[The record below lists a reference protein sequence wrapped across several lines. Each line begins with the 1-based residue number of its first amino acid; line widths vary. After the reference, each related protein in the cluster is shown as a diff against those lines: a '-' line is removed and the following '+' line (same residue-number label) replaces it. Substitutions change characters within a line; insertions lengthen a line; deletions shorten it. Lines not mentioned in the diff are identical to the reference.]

1 MEDNIFILEYDKLF
15 TRFMGYIIKEN
26 YNACLAVYDQKS
38 FTINLQTFLHH
49 YPNFPAEFQCW
60 DEWTNLNEKVIQNGG
75 KPLNYHFIISYQFT
89 EILKEIN
96 IVSTHMVPKID
107 KAIPRLQDII
117 HNLPLLN
124 DTLITGEMC
133 FSNSVE
139 SGYVILIHGLKVL
152 ERLNID
158 GIGYFD
164 SLDQNVKKFSG
175 FQYGTVSDTHIY
187 ACFFTD
193 EKNYTTDDFIIRLMA
208 SLRSFKRGD
217 VKFSLVLSRSQGI
230 TNRAVYERFKLS
242 TSSKDYNEQTDL
254 FGSRPPML
262 IDISKDEQERFQQH
276 MRSMING
283 LSNMTSCCEY
293 FNYAHIASDKMLL
306 PLSFISFESCFPS
319 EGGHKRKKLANY
331 SAFILDE
338 NDSFKKLVEGL
349 YELRNCIIHNNQ
361 SKYDEVLTKLYEE
374 GLLKVRDGSQIK
386 EVLNRLFIALAARLW
401 NPLTD
406 IPTISQN
413 I

>member
-26 YNACLAVYDQKS
+26 YNYCLAVYDQKS
-38 FTINLQTFLHH
+38 FTFNLQGFFHH
-49 YPNFPAEFQCW
+49 YPNFLAEFQCW
-60 DEWTNLNEKVIQNGG
+60 DEWINLNDKVIKNGG
-75 KPLNYHFIISYQFT
+75 KPLNYHFIISHQFT

-107 KAIPRLQDII
+107 KAIPRLQDVI

-152 ERLNID
+152 ERLYID

-164 SLDQNVKKFSG
+164 SLDQNVEKFSG
-175 FQYGTVSDTHIY
+175 FQYGTVSNSHLY
-187 ACFFTD
+187 AGFFTD
-193 EKNYTTDDFIIRLMA
+193 DKSYTTDDFIIRLMA
-208 SLRSFKRGD
+208 ALRTFKRGD
-217 VKFSLVLSRSQGI
+217 VKFSLVLARSQGI
-230 TNRAVYERFKLS
+230 TNRAVYERLNS
-242 TSSKDYNEQTDL
+242 ATTSKDYNEQTDL

-262 IDISKDEQERFQQH
+262 IDILKVEQEKFQQH
-276 MRSMING
+276 MHSMING

-319 EGGHKRKKLANY
+319 KGGNKRENLAKY
-331 SAFILDE
+331 SALILGE
-338 NDSFKKLVEGL
+338 SDSFEELVRGL
-349 YELRNCIIHNNQ
+349 YKLRNSIIHNNQ
-361 SKYDEVLTKLYEE
+361 SQYDEQLTELYEK
-374 GLLKVRDGSQIK
+374 GLLNVRDGSQIK

-406 IPTISQN
+406 IPTIT
-413 I
+413 